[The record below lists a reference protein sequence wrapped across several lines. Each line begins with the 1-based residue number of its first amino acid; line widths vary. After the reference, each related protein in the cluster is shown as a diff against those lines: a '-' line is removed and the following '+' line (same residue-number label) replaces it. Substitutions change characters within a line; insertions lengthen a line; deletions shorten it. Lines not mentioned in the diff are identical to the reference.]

1 MKTLLVVLLTLFV
14 SGAHSA
20 DETLRTFV
28 TITRVGDQLKV
39 TRASGEE
46 LPIIFGSQDVERKF
60 AALPTE
66 ASGMIEGRI
75 HYESVVGGEGQR
87 SMRPFFIVESIS
99 PIALKD
105 LQLTTEVAPE
115 SKLTFPG
122 ATSGVP
128 YALPITTE
136 VASAI
141 TLTASVLL
149 LENLASGPND
159 PSGRRDVRKAMLLST
174 GILATLILLHDQ
186 FKGITKP

>member
-1 MKTLLVVLLTLFV
+1 MNTLLLLLTLII
-14 SGAHSA
+14 STAQSA
-20 DETLRTFV
+20 EETLRTFV

-39 TRASGEE
+39 TRSSGEE
-46 LPIIFGSQDVERKF
+46 LPVIFGSKDVRQKF
-60 AALPTE
+60 VGLPME
-66 ASGMIEGRI
+66 ASGIIEGRI
-75 HYESVVGGEGQR
+75 HYESVAGGEGER
-87 SMRPFFIVESIS
+87 YMKPFFIVESIS

-105 LQLTTEVAPE
+105 LQLAAEATPE
-115 SKLTFPG
+115 SNLTFSS

-141 TLTASVLL
+141 TLTTSVLL
-149 LENLASGPND
+149 LESLASGPND
-159 PSGRRDVRKAMLLST
+159 PTGRRDLRQAMFLST